1 MLKSVKASGLKPFT
15 SELPTTTFVLDFAMT
30 TTDANNP
37 ALALDSTGT
46 VQADPG
52 TASSTNPKPV
62 ARPATTSTGP
72 LNLEQIRKLR
82 LAQVGANTDSKNSS
96 RSKSEGQ
103 GKGGKPRHSGEPRK
117 PREESQ
123 EQSSSPKPESPY
135 IAVTASTSG
144 QVAEIQTSEAGSTT
158 VADSGAP
165 QAPSPSAYVDVE
177 SPRPPRNPKKKFRSS
192 AEEDDSYTASA
203 PVALPKVERPNIR
216 KPLSNDLEMELE
228 SALVDA
234 DLNGL
239 MIGAAN
245 LQVGV
250 ELEQGSRRS
259 AKIIK
264 IHQENVFLSLGGPD
278 EGIVPLLQ
286 FTDMPQ
292 EGATVECLIRGF
304 NAEDGLYELALPGE
318 ATSIEDWEDVQ
329 EGLVVEVVVESANT
343 GGLEC
348 KVGGIRGFIPMRQ
361 ISEFRVEETA
371 SYIGQRLLCVV
382 MEANQRRGNLVLSH
396 RAVLERDRA
405 AQKVEKL
412 ASLNVGDVC
421 EGTVRKVADFGA
433 FVDIGGLD
441 GLIHVSQL
449 SWDRIKHPSEVVK
462 EGDQIQVRIEKID
475 PASGKI
481 GLSYRAVQDHPWA
494 DVETLFPVGAT
505 VKGVVSRIAAFGAFV
520 KIATGVEG
528 LVHVSEL
535 AHRRIATVNSVVQEG
550 QEVEAKVLS
559 VDREA
564 QRMSLSLK
572 AIQEK
577 PVTETSKSSSKQE
590 EVDEPQRAP
599 VIARKAG
606 PLKGGTTSISAG
618 EQFGL
623 KW

>member
-1 MLKSVKASGLKPFT
+1 
-15 SELPTTTFVLDFAMT
+15 MT
-30 TTDANNP
+30 TTDVNITTTAIDSTDSAPAKTVNPTAPPTSKPIPSTAGPLNLDQIRKMRMAQVIANTGSKKNSQQGDSSKP
-37 ALALDSTGT
+37 PKNERNQNSGDQKGGSDNSRSSSRPESNRPESNRNAEQFTASPTSVASGSIAQESHALDSTVSGT
-46 VQADPG
+46 SAEITSES
-52 TASSTNPKPV
+52 TAQSST
-62 ARPATTSTGP
+62 
-72 LNLEQIRKLR
+72 
-82 LAQVGANTDSKNSS
+82 AQS
-96 RSKSEGQ
+96 
-103 GKGGKPRHSGEPRK
+103 
-117 PREESQ
+117 
-123 EQSSSPKPESPY
+123 
-135 IAVTASTSG
+135 
-144 QVAEIQTSEAGSTT
+144 
-158 VADSGAP
+158 
-165 QAPSPSAYVDVE
+165 SAYVDTQT
-177 SPRPPRNPKKKFRSS
+177 PRGSRGPKKKFRSS

-203 PVALPKVERPNIR
+203 PVVLPKVERPNIR
-216 KPLSNDLEMELE
+216 KPLSNELEIELE

-239 MIGAAN
+239 MIGAPS
-245 LQVGV
+245 LQVGI
-250 ELEQGSRRS
+250 ELEQGTRRT

-304 NAEDGLYELALPGE
+304 NSEDGLYELALPGE
-318 ATSIEDWEDVQ
+318 ATSVEDWDDVQ
-329 EGLVVEVVVESANT
+329 EGLIIEVTIESANT

-348 KVGGIRGFIPMRQ
+348 KVGGIRGFMPMRQ

-382 MEANQRRGNLVLSH
+382 MEANPRRGNLVVSH

-405 AQKVEKL
+405 AKKVERL
-412 ASLNVGDVC
+412 ANLKVGDVC
-421 EGTVRKVADFGA
+421 DGTVRKVADFGA

-462 EGDQIQVRIEKID
+462 EGDQIQVRVEKID
-475 PASGKI
+475 TQTGKI
-481 GLSYRAVQDHPWA
+481 GLSYRAIQDHPWA
-494 DVETLFPVGAT
+494 DVETLFPVGAV
-505 VKGVVSRIAAFGAFV
+505 VKGVVSRIANFGAFV

-528 LVHVSEL
+528 LIHVSEL
-535 AHRRIATVNSVVQEG
+535 AHRRIATVDSVVKEG

-559 VDREA
+559 VDSES

-577 PVTETSKSSSKQE
+577 PVTESSKTSAKA
-590 EVDEPQRAP
+590 EVEDEPQRAP
-599 VIARKAG
+599 VIARRAG
-606 PLKGGTTSISAG
+606 PLKGGTTSNSAG

>member
-1 MLKSVKASGLKPFT
+1 
-15 SELPTTTFVLDFAMT
+15 MT
-30 TTDANNP
+30 TTDVNNP
-37 ALALDSTGT
+37 ASTLDSTTLDSTGNA
-46 VQADPG
+46 QAG
-52 TASSTNPKPV
+52 GETRATAASNPVVKPV
-62 ARPATTSTGP
+62 ATGTGP

-82 LAQVGANTDSKNSS
+82 LAQVGANTDGKNAS
-96 RSKSEGQ
+96 RSKSESQ
-103 GKGGKPRHSGEPRK
+103 GKGGKQRYSDESRK
-117 PREESQ
+117 PKGKSEGEGSPLTPELSMHATSNAGAISSDKLPIDSVQIASGTEASQ
-123 EQSSSPKPESPY
+123 
-135 IAVTASTSG
+135 
-144 QVAEIQTSEAGSTT
+144 GSTG
-158 VADSGAP
+158 VSDGATAASSHP
-165 QAPSPSAYVDVE
+165 TAHVGEE

-203 PVALPKVERPNIR
+203 PIVMPKVEKPNIR
-216 KPLSNDLEMELE
+216 RPLSSDLEMELE
-228 SALVDA
+228 SALIDA

-239 MIGAAN
+239 MIGAPS

-292 EGATVECLIRGF
+292 EGASVEVLIRGF

-318 ATSIEDWEDVQ
+318 ATSVEDWEDVQ

-361 ISEFRVEETA
+361 ISEYRVEETA

-494 DVETLFPVGAT
+494 DVETLFPVGT
-505 VKGVVSRIAAFGAFV
+505 VVKGVVSRIAAFGAFV

-577 PVTETSKSSSKQE
+577 PASENSKPSAKQE

-599 VIARKAG
+599 VVARRAG
-606 PLKGGTTSISAG
+606 PLKGGTSGISAG

>member
-1 MLKSVKASGLKPFT
+1 
-15 SELPTTTFVLDFAMT
+15 MT

-52 TASSTNPKPV
+52 TASSTNQKPV
-62 ARPATTSTGP
+62 ARPAATGTGP

-82 LAQVGANTDSKNSS
+82 LAQVGANTDAKNSS
-96 RSKSEGQ
+96 RSKFEGQ
-103 GKGGKPRHSGEPRK
+103 GKGGTPRHSGEPRK
-117 PREESQ
+117 PREDSQ
-123 EQSSSPKPESPY
+123 EQSSSPKPEAPY
-135 IAVTASTSG
+135 TAIAASTSG
-144 QVAEIQTSEAGSTT
+144 EVAEIQTSEAGSTT
-158 VADSGAP
+158 AADSVAP
-165 QAPSPSAYVDVE
+165 QAPIESAYVDAE

-203 PVALPKVERPNIR
+203 PVTLPKVERPNIR

-304 NAEDGLYELALPGE
+304 NTEDGLYELALPGE

-329 EGLVVEVVVESANT
+329 EGLIVEVVVESANT

-361 ISEFRVEETA
+361 ISEYRVEETA

-528 LVHVSEL
+528 LIHVSEL
-535 AHRRIATVNSVVQEG
+535 AHRRIAAVNSVVQEG

-577 PVTETSKSSSKQE
+577 PVTKASKSNTKQE

>member
-1 MLKSVKASGLKPFT
+1 MNT
-15 SELPTTTFVLDFAMT
+15 SDVNNTTTT
-30 TTDANNP
+30 I
-37 ALALDSTGT
+37 DSTDSPLAKAVNPSAPPT
-46 VQADPG
+46 SKPIPS
-52 TASSTNPKPV
+52 TA
-62 ARPATTSTGP
+62 GP
-72 LNLEQIRKLR
+72 LNLDQIRKMR
-82 LAQVGANTDSKNSS
+82 MAQVSANTGSKKHSHQGDSTRPPQNDRKQNLGEQKAGSEYSNSNS
-96 RSKSEGQ
+96 R
-103 GKGGKPRHSGEPRK
+103 
-117 PREESQ
+117 
-123 EQSSSPKPESPY
+123 PESNRAELNRSAEQTAASPSSEASGSIGQASQVSDS
-135 IAVTASTSG
+135 IASSTSAKADAKATVES
-144 QVAEIQTSEAGSTT
+144 VAASH
-158 VADSGAP
+158 AP
-165 QAPSPSAYVDVE
+165 TAYVDTQA
-177 SPRPPRNPKKKFRSS
+177 PRGARGPKKKFRSS
-192 AEEDDSYTASA
+192 AEEDDSYTTSA

-216 KPLSNDLEMELE
+216 KPLSNELEIELE

-239 MIGAAN
+239 MIGAPS
-245 LQVGV
+245 LQVGI
-250 ELEQGSRRS
+250 ELEQGTRRT

-304 NAEDGLYELALPGE
+304 NSEDGLYELALPGE
-318 ATSIEDWEDVQ
+318 ATSVEDWEDIQ
-329 EGLVVEVVVESANT
+329 EGLIVEVTVESANT

-348 KVGGIRGFIPMRQ
+348 KVGGIRGFMPMRQ

-382 MEANQRRGNLVLSH
+382 MEANPRRGNLVVSH
-396 RAVLERDRA
+396 RAILERDRA
-405 AQKVEKL
+405 AKKVERL
-412 ASLNVGDVC
+412 ANLKVGDVC
-421 EGTVRKVADFGA
+421 DGTVRKVADFGA

-462 EGDQIQVRIEKID
+462 EGDQIQVRVEKID
-475 PASGKI
+475 PQTGKI
-481 GLSYRAVQDHPWA
+481 GLSYRAIQDHPWA
-494 DVETLFPVGAT
+494 DVETLFPVGAI
-505 VKGVVSRIAAFGAFV
+505 VKGIVSRIANFGAFV

-528 LVHVSEL
+528 LIHVSEL
-535 AHRRIATVNSVVQEG
+535 AHRRIATVDSVVKEG

-559 VDREA
+559 VDSES

-577 PVTETSKSSSKQE
+577 PVTESSKANAKVDAE
-590 EVDEPQRAP
+590 DEPQRAP
-599 VIARKAG
+599 VIARRAG
-606 PLKGGTTSISAG
+606 PLKGGTTSNSVG